1 MIDTHCHLFEE
12 DYDNLDELLKEIF
25 NNNIYCIVNGCDYL
39 TNKAAIQLC
48 CNNGIYASIGYHPTE
63 LSKIPENHIKI
74 LEEMLLN
81 NKIVAI
87 GEIGLDYHYDYD
99 KEVQKRIFKEQLDLA
114 QKYNLPI
121 IVHSRDAINDV
132 YEMLKNY
139 KLRGIIHAFSGSYE
153 MAVKFIKLGYKLGI
167 GGVITFKNC
176 NLKNVVAKISLDD
189 IVLETDSPY
198 LTPEPNRGKKNSPLN
213 LRYIASYIADIKG
226 TTYEEVCKVT
236 NYNAI
241 SLFDL
246 NIKL

>member
-25 NNNIYCIVNGCDYL
+25 NNNIYCIVNGCDYF

>member
-25 NNNIYCIVNGCDYL
+25 NNNIYCIVNGCDYF

-176 NLKNVVAKISLDD
+176 NLKNVLAKIPLGN
-189 IVLETDSPY
+189 IILETDSPY
-198 LTPEPNRGKKNSPLN
+198 LTPVPFRGKKNSSKYLKYVAEKISEILEISVEN
-213 LRYIASYIADIKG
+213 VSLE
-226 TTYEEVCKVT
+226 TTK
-236 NYNAI
+236 NACGV
-241 SLFDL
+241 FDL
-246 NIKL
+246 D

>member
-25 NNNIYCIVNGCDYL
+25 NNNVYCIVNGCDYL

-132 YEMLKNY
+132 YEMLGHDKTKAGQVVGWVYDPDSGEGDNY
-139 KLRGIIHAFSGSYE
+139 VDFGLYDIYTKPKYEAEAKAAFINGYERSVIIDFNVDGNIWE
-153 MAVKFIKLGYKLGI
+153 KMA
-167 GGVITFKNC
+167 
-176 NLKNVVAKISLDD
+176 
-189 IVLETDSPY
+189 
-198 LTPEPNRGKKNSPLN
+198 
-213 LRYIASYIADIKG
+213 
-226 TTYEEVCKVT
+226 
-236 NYNAI
+236 
-241 SLFDL
+241 
-246 NIKL
+246 